1 MDVPCCRSLCV
12 SFLVLNTNQW
22 DANSIK
28 DAIISFSILEDVA
41 DRVFS
46 KLEKDIESVS
56 TRLNGLQTVI
66 LIRSVSTCRGSIPP
80 QTRSKT

>member
-56 TRLNGLQTVI
+56 TRLNGLRFQHVEDRFR
-66 LIRSVSTCRGSIPP
+66 LKLDPKPR
-80 QTRSKT
+80 